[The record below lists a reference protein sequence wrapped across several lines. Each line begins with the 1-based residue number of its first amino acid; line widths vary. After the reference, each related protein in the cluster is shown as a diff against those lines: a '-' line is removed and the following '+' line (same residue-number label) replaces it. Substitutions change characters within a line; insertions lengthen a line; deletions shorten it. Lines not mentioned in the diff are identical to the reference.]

1 MTKINNKLFSDNF
14 LNIDKID
21 LYNNLSCRDH
31 FNKHYTKIYNQTESE
46 KKINQIKYRYLLYK
60 SIFNNNQSESKYNST
75 MTNPNPNK
83 NSFSTNQESNNYGNL
98 KLNQEIG
105 LNKMNISKTH
115 NSFLNAYKHKKTY
128 KIMVIIQILII
139 QGKIHIKKRNIL
151 NIC

>member
-14 LNIDKID
+14 LNIDNIG
-21 LYNNLSCRDH
+21 LYNDLSCRDH
-31 FNKHYTKIYNQTESE
+31 LNKHYTKIYNQTESE

-75 MTNPNPNK
+75 MTNPNTYK
-83 NSFSTNQESNNYGNL
+83 NFFSTNQESNNYGNL
-98 KLNQEIG
+98 KLSQKIS
-105 LNKMNISKTH
+105 LNKMNISKTIIL
-115 NSFLNAYKHKKTY
+115 FLMNINIKKTY
-128 KIMVIIQILII
+128 KIMVILLI